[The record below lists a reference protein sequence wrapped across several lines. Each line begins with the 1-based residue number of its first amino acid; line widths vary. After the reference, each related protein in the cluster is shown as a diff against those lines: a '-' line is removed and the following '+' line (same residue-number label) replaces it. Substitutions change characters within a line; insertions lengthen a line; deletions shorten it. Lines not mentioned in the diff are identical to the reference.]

1 MPHDYSTLRALVPGP
16 QNQRRISIGSL
27 LPESARRG
35 LLHHGLDDPDPSEAV
50 DHLLLQACR
59 TQDDTEA
66 FLCLRCRVSH
76 CIEQKLL
83 ALVRQFGRFHGL
95 DLIELATTV
104 LDDQGLPL
112 PWAPD
117 PQPPINGQ
125 PARHQPFG
133 AEVVRSYRPGA
144 SGLGHWARVRVQSH
158 PELRR
163 ILRDQGLLLISDWA
177 LLADSSPT
185 RVQRAWA
192 RHGAGALTV
201 HAAAALHAAYLPR
214 YREAMEHHR
223 LNHGRGRGWSPDA
236 AFLTRLEADQPAR
249 VTCERL
255 QAMAAAIRRE
265 ILGARRDPQDV
276 DELRLI
282 DDRSVDPD
290 ASSCLDSGEL
300 LPLLRAALLQAME
313 RHVPPLLSGE
323 GAEVDLRRCLWRC
336 YAEGLP
342 QRAIAERCGSSQ
354 AMVTRRLQLQRLA
367 TTIATAAALEL
378 KAHPAFAGLGRSVAD
393 TERLVILLRNHLIS
407 QEPGGEKPPLRCW
420 LLEHLA
426 PCCPP

>member
-1 MPHDYSTLRALVPGP
+1 MPHDYITLRALVPAP
-16 QNQRRISIGSL
+16 QNQRPISIGSL
-27 LPESARRG
+27 QPESARTG
-35 LLHHGLDDPDPSEAV
+35 LLRHGFDDPDPSEV
-50 DHLLLQACR
+50 IDRLLLQACH
-59 TQDDTEA
+59 QQADADA

-83 ALVRQFGRFHGL
+83 ALVHQFGRYHGL
-95 DLIELATTV
+95 DLIELATAV
-104 LDDQGLPL
+104 LDDQGGPI

-117 PQPPINGQ
+117 PHAPISGQ

-133 AEVVRSYRPGA
+133 AEVVRSYLPGA

-163 ILRDQGLLLISDWA
+163 ILREHGLLLISDWA

-185 RVQRAWA
+185 RVRRAWA
-192 RHGAGALTV
+192 SHGAGALTV
-201 HAAAALHAAYLPR
+201 DAAAALHAAYLPR
-214 YREAMEHHR
+214 YREAKERHR
-223 LNHGRGRGWSPDA
+223 LLHGRGHGWSPDS

-265 ILGARRDPQDV
+265 ILGAMRDPQDV
-276 DELRLI
+276 DELQLI
-282 DDRSVDPD
+282 DDRSVEPD
-290 ASSCLDSGEL
+290 TSSCLDSGEL
-300 LPLLRAALLQAME
+300 LPLLRATLLKAME
-313 RHVPPLLSGE
+313 RHMPPLLSGE
-323 GAEVDLRRCLWRC
+323 GPEADLLRCLWRC

-342 QRAIAERCGSSQ
+342 QRAIAERCGTSQ

-367 TTIATAAALEL
+367 TTIATTSAMEL
-378 KAHPAFAGLGRSVAD
+378 KAHAAFAPIGRSVAD
-393 TERLVILLRNHLIS
+393 AERIVILLRNHLIS
-407 QEPGGEKPPLRCW
+407 QEPGGVQSPLRCW

-426 PCCPP
+426 ACCPP